1 MSQAVRAAGL
11 GAGEGEREVE
21 VVVVNHPSPASPTG
35 VRWKGAACLNELVL
49 KSSKSKEIDQFLL

>member
-1 MSQAVRAAGL
+1 MKASGL
-11 GAGEGEREVE
+11 GAGDGEREVD

-35 VRWKGAACLNELVL
+35 VRWEKAACLNELVL